1 VIRLK
6 SELRV
11 QAWLRRAGGLGLMAT
26 VARKGEAESG
36 SILVKVLGPARRAQV
51 FAPVTAPDGTSAWMR
66 ALAEGGAPER
76 DADAYLAR
84 QAKYDSD
91 IWVVEIEDPKG
102 VFELGEPIVED

>member
-1 VIRLK
+1 MRLK

-11 QAWLRRAGGLGLMAT
+11 QAWLRRAVGLGLMAT

-36 SILVKVLGPARRAQV
+36 SILIKVLGPERRCDV
-51 FAPVTAPDGTSAWMR
+51 FTPVTAPDGTPAWLR

-76 DADAYLAR
+76 EADAYLAR

-102 VFELGEPIVED
+102 VFDLGEPILKA